1 VRPPDKQTAWV
12 NAATVPQG
20 PAGLGAPTM
29 VFTFEAAA
37 RFESL
42 LAAAEDDA
50 VRAAVEDAARAR
62 KKRYGRPFF
71 FFFFFFFF
79 SFFFLLQHFF
89 KMNSLSNS
97 SITNNLQQTCDG
109 LGTPAITR

>member
-50 VRAAVEDAARAR
+50 VRGALVFGGWGGN
-62 KKRYGRPFF
+62 KWFGGRFF